1 MGLTGPSQSDVQSVK
16 SGLEK
21 NLGKQSILIK
31 PEIDRASL
39 ASFKRELATQI
50 GAVSVPVTIKMVSS
64 SAATV
69 SQSVSKQVGNSRE
82 LKDLE
87 RNLSAIEKEFQK
99 IERSKAAHSIHTMS
113 ESLEQFADRSGIA
126 LKRFL
131 AFTVAT
137 TGVIKLASEIRQA
150 FGDAIKFE
158 ENLVKVS
165 QVSERNLKQLNSL
178 RSSILDVSRAVGTSA
193 VDLSDATLTIAQA
206 GLPLNKV
213 KEAMEAIAKANVSPT
228 FGSSKESAEALI
240 ATISQFK
247 SEATNLEAILSKI
260 NFISAKEAVESQDLV
275 DAIQRGGGAAALAG
289 TKFNEY
295 LSIITA
301 VRATTRE
308 SADQIAT
315 GIRTITA
322 NIASPATIEFFRKK
336 YKVDIAPGDKVD
348 DLVTAI
354 DKIKTRLGQ
363 LGELPTIKD
372 IIDPE
377 TGKITQELTNKSV
390 AFSEALE
397 KLGGKRNQSRLIPLF
412 TELSKI
418 KQLTSSFDEVDPLT
432 GLKKSENT
440 FANDVQKSQAALQ
453 RSIDST
459 KTAFLQL
466 GDEILKNEGTRGL
479 IELFLGVSRAI
490 ADTTKEV
497 VKLSTVLAP
506 IFAPIVARGI
516 GTFARAFSPS
526 RLFGAPSQFR
536 AHGGEIFGNTPGDS
550 VPCMLTPGEVVLNK
564 SQQQSLGRIMGT
576 DPKNVFGKI
585 GVPGFAGGGEVEEKS
600 NKKTVRDD
608 KIFRT
613 YSKFITRYFP
623 QMEYFGDVSKDSL
636 SFEAFKKSANSKKN
650 KPKGLD
656 SLLDRFVA
664 NYDDITRKKA
674 NFGKENVRNV
684 ESIDSLSTTYQNY
697 NLRRSKEL
705 YNAIGKMTILA
716 DMSGTNIPMP
726 GITLDTGVV
735 GQASDMIIR
744 FNPEII
750 GKHKDRIDATIKHEL
765 AHFADFNAVPRGA
778 RYDSNK
784 NLLGST
790 QAGGKYAEVVEK
802 LKPFT
807 NLVAGKVPGNLKFMN
822 GQNAR
827 EYISKP
833 EEILAFAS
841 QNLNDDDY
849 VNFIKDPNNFKLSK
863 LRKSYRQSINRYFK
877 GTVPGFSSGGE
888 VSSNISK
895 AIFGKSVAEQT
906 RKYID
911 DGKLYVFDN
920 SYGVYHK
927 VNKDFSISE
936 DFYDTLPRGAKSI
949 SIQPYSSQY
958 ETGQRKGA
966 NLLPITDPK
975 LTKLDEIGLSTIAPS
990 SSVDPIIDRLS
1001 AIGGLTPLSLLR
1013 EINKRRPGFNQL
1025 VKTSFGESNVQGQG
1039 VFGRRGKTGITIE
1052 DAAEIISRYK
1062 SGYGSGFFSQDKLP
1076 GPNIGELRV
1085 HIAVD
1090 DSGKVRLV
1098 KSGTQQKYTGLQQAI
1113 QSIGFNKGEA
1123 KETLT
1128 GFSKAAKVTA
1138 FKTIQELVSKK
1149 DIKGAFFGV
1158 DVGST
1163 SYAAAQK
1170 SGINTQKFRGL
1181 NRDLGTVVYELNP
1194 SEESGSSGYL
1204 GGQGIGRFVQ
1214 DVIGVKNDKNPASDK
1229 IVKDRIIQIILGKGP
1244 SSVQTIDDS
1253 EKIAAEKSYA
1263 SMLDYITNANKQE
1276 EYGPKI
1282 GKFRR
1287 LFSAAKSKI
1296 SDAFTANPFD
1306 KNGMT
1311 AFQAKLNEELEYTDV
1326 FGNDKVRGQTSI
1338 ERFADPKKKY
1348 GIGVGKFAHG
1358 GTVPGS
1364 GHGDTVPALLSP
1376 GEVVLN
1382 KRQQGKLDQL
1392 TGSSAAL
1399 FKAAGVPGFNTGGV
1413 IGKVATGIALGG
1425 SFLPS
1430 IEGFGG
1436 VKDILEAVAPII
1448 GTVTAS
1454 FIGLRSAFENVKGMN
1469 DWKDGLE
1476 ESNKA
1481 LAYSAKNLDQ
1491 FKKEIDLS
1499 SKEFQSASKKYDAK
1513 NFKELIEFQENKV
1526 ETLKSKPAFYWTSK
1540 GKDAEKE
1547 IAAAELG
1554 LQRIKNKEMELL
1566 SVKNSAA
1573 RRMNTAI
1580 LDPRIKENEKI
1591 IRQENEKIALNSKQI
1606 AQAEKNAKIAAAAS
1620 AVGLGASIFLVG
1632 RGTKQISQSE
1642 NFNKESEASGRFNL
1656 AAGSAIGGGIAGA
1669 GTGFQ
1674 FGGPKGAAVGAI
1686 AGTVSGAYQGI
1697 SDANNLVKEKYS
1709 ASLNDFI
1716 QSNTKNDKRAD
1727 ANQISLFN
1735 RLINSKYKL
1744 DSNSKFSEGST
1755 LFSMSGIEEGTS
1767 ARSSLLDYAYS
1778 PGAIFSPKQMVNRIS
1793 GEFGFDTTNKGKIN
1807 TKTYEEALYK
1817 FEQANNPLSMTNI
1830 ANRFGYGNS
1839 ITENPFAALTEKV
1852 ADKNGNVSIAAPGSA
1867 GGKYYKNAE
1876 LAQDTRTFLDDKA
1889 KLYSKFEEFEK
1900 DYSESLSRLS
1910 VATNLERDMV
1920 NLIYKGIIEDKEST
1934 TNKQKAAIK
1943 AFDDQANDIEKF
1955 NASLSH
1961 SLEKI
1966 KRSSIGVLLGE
1977 GIRVQAPSL
1986 RKPDFTSAAQTQ
1998 DFNRDV
2004 RSVTGGF
2011 GDFGNKIGLDFTN
2024 LLSEQQRFEGVLSDI
2039 RSGKKENGLT
2049 AQPKDLIDQFF
2060 KTSNLKE
2067 TDKSVLSAN
2076 ADKYISSDNF
2086 NRDNIRA
2093 ATDAQQIF
2101 SDSAENYKKVL
2112 NPMTEATIEA
2122 TNRLLDFGSK
2132 VSELR
2137 DKAED
2142 LRKPFD
2148 SISQI
2153 LDIRGQSRELTADQV
2168 MVAQRQSESARTIGE
2183 TGGLTAAQLRS
2194 NILGGDQRL
2203 QGLQKKLDVAQNAQ
2217 ERTLLAQQI
2226 TAEEAART
2234 KATKGLEFLANSTQ
2248 ELSVVQQQL
2257 QKAESDRMNKR
2268 SLFETLA
2275 FGSSDDR
2282 FSARRNIQRLN
2293 SGQTLGTE
2301 GTREVVNFLRQFGE
2315 TSLKELGI
2323 NRQGTASQEA
2333 ERISADFIR
2342 KQQGQFGLN
2351 VAGRDLGQE
2360 ILQSPEQKKLGREA
2374 EGLVKRQQDAKNE
2387 QANVLDTRA
2396 REVAQQAF
2404 KEFNDVF
2411 KNFKAENLVVN
2422 AEKVVLN
2429 GAADIKGAIALEGN
2443 VNVAVNINAPG
2454 FEQMGEE
2461 LKKNV
2466 MGQVNAQVIKILK
2479 NNGIPVDRPVV

>member
-31 PEIDRASL
+31 PEIDKASL

-213 KEAMEAIAKANVSPT
+213 KEAMDAIAKANVSPT

-506 IFAPIVARGI
+506 IFAPMVARGI

-564 SQQQSLGRIMGT
+564 SQQQNLGRVMGT

-585 GVPGFAGGGEVEEKS
+585 G
-600 NKKTVRDD
+600 
-608 KIFRT
+608 
-613 YSKFITRYFP
+613 
-623 QMEYFGDVSKDSL
+623 
-636 SFEAFKKSANSKKN
+636 
-650 KPKGLD
+650 
-656 SLLDRFVA
+656 
-664 NYDDITRKKA
+664 
-674 NFGKENVRNV
+674 
-684 ESIDSLSTTYQNY
+684 
-697 NLRRSKEL
+697 
-705 YNAIGKMTILA
+705 
-716 DMSGTNIPMP
+716 
-726 GITLDTGVV
+726 
-735 GQASDMIIR
+735 
-744 FNPEII
+744 
-750 GKHKDRIDATIKHEL
+750 
-765 AHFADFNAVPRGA
+765 
-778 RYDSNK
+778 
-784 NLLGST
+784 
-790 QAGGKYAEVVEK
+790 
-802 LKPFT
+802 
-807 NLVAGKVPGNLKFMN
+807 
-822 GQNAR
+822 
-827 EYISKP
+827 
-833 EEILAFAS
+833 
-841 QNLNDDDY
+841 
-849 VNFIKDPNNFKLSK
+849 
-863 LRKSYRQSINRYFK
+863 
-877 GTVPGFSSGGE
+877 VPGFSSGGE

-949 SIQPYSSQY
+949 SIQPYSSKY

-1149 DIKGAFFGV
+1149 GIKGAFFGV

-1181 NRDLGTVVYELNP
+1181 NRDFGTVVYELNP

-1214 DVIGVKNDKNPASDK
+1214 DVIGVKNDKIPASDK

-1263 SMLDYITNANKQE
+1263 RMLDYITNANKQE

-1311 AFQAKLNEELEYTDV
+1311 AFQAKLNKELEYTDV

-1338 ERFADPKKKY
+1338 ERFADLKKKY

-1399 FKAAGVPGFNTGGV
+1399 FKAAGVPGFNAGGV

-1448 GTVTAS
+1448 GTVAAS

-1499 SKEFQSASKKYDAK
+1499 SKEFQKASKTYDSK
-1513 NFKELIEFQENKV
+1513 NFKGQISKAQDKVTQLESAKAPQEQIDSAKLV
-1526 ETLKSKPAFYWTSK
+1526 VQR
-1540 GKDAEKE
+1540 
-1547 IAAAELG
+1547 
-1554 LQRIKNKEMELL
+1554 LQNKENELA
-1566 SVKNSAA
+1566 STRNAAA

-1606 AQAEKNAKIAAAAS
+1606 AQVEKNAKIAAAVS
-1620 AVGLGASIFLVG
+1620 AVGLGASVFLVG

-1674 FGGPKGAAVGAI
+1674 LGGVKGAAIGGILGTV
-1686 AGTVSGAYQGI
+1686 AGTYQGI
-1697 SDANNLVKEKYS
+1697 IEADSLIREKYS
-1709 ASLNDFI
+1709 AALKDLMDS
-1716 QSNTKNDKRAD
+1716 
-1727 ANQISLFN
+1727 ISL
-1735 RLINSKYKL
+1735 
-1744 DSNSKFSEGST
+1744 
-1755 LFSMSGIEEGTS
+1755 
-1767 ARSSLLDYAYS
+1767 
-1778 PGAIFSPKQMVNRIS
+1778 
-1793 GEFGFDTTNKGKIN
+1793 
-1807 TKTYEEALYK
+1807 
-1817 FEQANNPLSMTNI
+1817 
-1830 ANRFGYGNS
+1830 
-1839 ITENPFAALTEKV
+1839 EKV
-1852 ADKNGNVSIAAPGSA
+1852 ADQNQIAEFDRIIRKKYNPRDEILRSTVNLNPIEGPIGGVLGGVKSETPFNKDLYLQDKSNFNTSKGLLENTFGTLNDIMWGNGRTNRSSYADPDRAIAQGTQLGSE
-1867 GGKYYKNAE
+1867 GGKYFKNTETQNEVSAFLKKE
-1876 LAQDTRTFLDDKA
+1876 AAKYTSFDEFNKKFSQQMNLLAR
-1889 KLYSKFEEFEK
+1889 S
-1900 DYSESLSRLS
+1900 S
-1910 VATNLERDMV
+1910 NLERDIV
-1920 NLIYKGIIEDKEST
+1920 DRIYKNIIEDKESI
-1934 TNKQKAAIK
+1934 TNKQKDAIK

-1977 GIRVQAPSL
+1977 SIRVQAPSL

-2011 GDFGNKIGLDFTN
+2011 GDFGKKIGADFTN

-2049 AQPKDLIDQFF
+2049 ATPKDLIDQFF

-2076 ADKYISSDNF
+2076 AEKYITSDNF

-2217 ERTLLAQQI
+2217 ERASLVQQI

-2293 SGQTLGTE
+2293 SGQALGTE